1 MNSEVSTE
9 SQGIVAQIREANT
22 YLVESQSKANF
33 HEASLNSARRD
44 VQATERRL
52 VTLQEQL
59 MKSILKSPGATPV
72 PGPRNTNK
80 ITNQK
85 AGV

>member
-59 MKSILKSPGATPV
+59 MKSILKSPGAPV